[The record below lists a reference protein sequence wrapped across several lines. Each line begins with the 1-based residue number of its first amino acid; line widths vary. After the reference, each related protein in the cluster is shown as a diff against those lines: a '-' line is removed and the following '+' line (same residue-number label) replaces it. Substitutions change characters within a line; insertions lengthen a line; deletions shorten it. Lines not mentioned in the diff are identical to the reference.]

1 MVSPG
6 YARSPLPLEHDAKN
20 TPVKSTGIVPMVLMQ
35 SRHNFTPRPAHMAL
49 SASRSAKMP
58 VEVSQCTHQSQAG
71 GSLGT
76 PVSDPARSFLEAET
90 CRIGVR
96 RSGPSNFFLT
106 ATKSSGLPHGNSTAS
121 NFKLNRR
128 A

>member
-20 TPVKSTGIVPMVLMQ
+20 TPVKSTGIVPMVLTQ
-35 SRHNFTPRPAHMAL
+35 SRHNFTPHSAHMAL

-58 VEVSQCTHQSQAG
+58 VEVSQCTHQSHAG

-76 PVSDPARSFLEAET
+76 PVSDPARSRLEAET
-90 CRIGVR
+90 RRVGDR
-96 RSGPSNFFLT
+96 RSGPSNFFF
-106 ATKSSGLPHGNSTAS
+106 SAS
-121 NFKLNRR
+121 MSNR
-128 A
+128 